1 MTDKNND
8 QSDTPR
14 PQRDETASDQPSQ
27 AHNETFGDPKAF
39 RKQFSQAQ
47 SQQHLDA
54 AAENVLEL
62 KTDFGGGVEIK
73 TSSAVVLKLD
83 AEQEA
88 RSKFILTA
96 NHTVAEMPN
105 WGFTFQSKR
114 DFGDIDKDNDGQLLR
129 QEIEAYR
136 EWECPDD
143 ELTKEWGQLREKR
156 AQLTHLLEHFD
167 QIQEISRDLDP
178 EAKGVTMA
186 GLDAFYKTTTR
197 SSVRTKDGFVD
208 VQVVASDPQSDL
220 ALLEVADSSQKHKK
234 SFPAGLTISDE
245 KVKPGDTVASVGY
258 VDGKWTRIDS
268 TVVGSDLEPDDNGK
282 VSTFTTDK
290 LLTPGTSGG
299 PTIREGDNQSTFVG
313 INHAHGSDTG
323 IIVDSAAVRTFLAA
337 YFASGKQIKRQ
348 LSD

>member
-8 QSDTPR
+8 QSDTPK
-14 PQRDETASDQPSQ
+14 PQRDEAASDQPSR

-88 RSKFILTA
+88 SSKFILTA

-114 DFGDIDKDNDGQLLR
+114 DFGEIDKDNDGQLLR
-129 QEIEAYR
+129 QEIEDYR

-143 ELTKEWGQLREKR
+143 ELTREWGQLRERR
-156 AQLTHLLEHFD
+156 AQLTHLLEHFE
-167 QIQEISRDLDP
+167 QIQKISHDLNP
-178 EAKGVTMA
+178 EAKGVTMD
-186 GLDAFYKTTTR
+186 GLDAFYKAATH

-220 ALLEVADSSQKHKK
+220 ALLKLDTRPERQND
-234 SFPAGLTISDE
+234 SFPAGLTLSDD
-245 KVKPGDTVASVGY
+245 KVTPGDTVASVGY

-268 TVVGSDLEPDDNGK
+268 TVVGNELEQNDYGK

-290 LLTPGTSGG
+290 LLPPGTSGG

-348 LSD
+348 LAD